1 MVLAFPGRI
10 GSSFPCKRE
19 VCSSISNSE
28 CPKRE
33 LSEFFLRPDLL
44 ATLKG
49 LVSPAE
55 LHSLRVFPS
64 ALLTS
69 LTHIMSHTLKHPA
82 LDQAISSS
90 LESRAAEGLNRVNPR
105 SHHHQGGARP
115 APQQTCP
122 CSLSPFHGWCYEH
135 HCVTALP
142 ALLSVGALVSP
153 LKDW

>member
-10 GSSFPCKRE
+10 GSSFPCKRK
-19 VCSSISNSE
+19 VCSSINNSE
-28 CPKRE
+28 CPKHE
-33 LSEFFLRPDLL
+33 LSELFLRPDLV

-69 LTHIMSHTLKHPA
+69 PTHIVSHTLRHPA
-82 LDQAISSS
+82 LDQAIPSG
-90 LESRAAEGLNRVNPR
+90 LESRAAEGLNWVNPQ
-105 SHHHQGGARP
+105 SHHHQDAARP
-115 APQQTCP
+115 APQDTCL
-122 CSLSPFHGWCYEH
+122 CSLSPFPGWCYEH

-153 LKDW
+153 LKDR